1 LSWFLQNPGPQINS
15 AESCTR
21 IPAFAE
27 ATAVKARTCPQY
39 KSCTPAEAGQAIH
52 IAGPLALICAAIWA
66 SDGHFISLQDRFA
79 TMTTLELKT
88 LLIHR
93 ISEINDISFLRAIK
107 TILDTKTESGV
118 IQLTQDQLDDIIE
131 SKKEIEKGMFVEN
144 SVLDKQ
150 VHQWLSVK

>member
-1 LSWFLQNPGPQINS
+1 
-15 AESCTR
+15 
-21 IPAFAE
+21 
-27 ATAVKARTCPQY
+27 
-39 KSCTPAEAGQAIH
+39 
-52 IAGPLALICAAIWA
+52 
-66 SDGHFISLQDRFA
+66 
-79 TMTTLELKT
+79 MTIFELKT

-93 ISEINDISFLRAIK
+93 ISEINDILFLRAIK

-150 VHQWLSVK
+150 VRQLLSVK

>member
-1 LSWFLQNPGPQINS
+1 
-15 AESCTR
+15 
-21 IPAFAE
+21 
-27 ATAVKARTCPQY
+27 
-39 KSCTPAEAGQAIH
+39 
-52 IAGPLALICAAIWA
+52 
-66 SDGHFISLQDRFA
+66 
-79 TMTTLELKT
+79 MTTLELKT

-150 VHQWLSVK
+150 VRQWLSVK